1 MKLCRISKN
10 QNKSRGARLLAK
22 GNSICTGLVK
32 RASVEVEETES
43 EAIVSGAESDERLE

>member
-1 MKLCRISKN
+1 MKLCRMSKN
-10 QNKSRGARLLAK
+10 QNKSRGARLFGK
-22 GNSICTGLVK
+22 GKSICKGLVK